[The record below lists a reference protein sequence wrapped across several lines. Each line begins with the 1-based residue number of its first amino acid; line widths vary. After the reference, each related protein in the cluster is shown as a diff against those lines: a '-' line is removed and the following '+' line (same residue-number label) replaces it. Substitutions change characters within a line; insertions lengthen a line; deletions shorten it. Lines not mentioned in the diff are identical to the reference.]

1 MMPDNLETIKHF
13 KLYSTG
19 SFLGDEAVI
28 NSSKKSLIDR
38 YYIFSYYLEIND
50 FKILINTGFS
60 EHVKP
65 STDLKTL
72 KLFRRQDY
80 KVFETLPSQLIK
92 DHIHPDEIDYCI
104 ITNFASHHIGYLNAF
119 KNATIIT
126 SKDAYHD
133 FITHKVSDNNLQL
146 SFHVMPKD
154 FKERIEFVEDFI
166 ETKHPILGEG
176 HKIFNHDA
184 LISYDLPGAMPGQFG
199 LMMKFSDLDIF
210 MCSDAAWCRSNIDK
224 NDLPT
229 KRLLNQAYNGE
240 SFIDTHVKL
249 ISLKENG
256 NRQLFILPSHCKKM
270 DDFNEVIKLLDAI
283 S

>member
-1 MMPDNLETIKHF
+1 MADNIETIKHF
-13 KLYSTG
+13 KLYTTG

-28 NSSKKSLIDR
+28 NNSPTSRVER

-80 KVFETLPSQLIK
+80 KVYETLPSQLLK

-104 ITNFASHHIGYLNAF
+104 ITNFSSHHLGYLNAF

-126 SKDAYHD
+126 SSEAYHD
-133 FITHKVSDNNLQL
+133 FITQQVSNNNNLQL
-146 SFHVMPKD
+146 SFHVMPD
-154 FKERIEFVEDFI
+154 NFKERIEFVEDFVQT
-166 ETKHPILGEG
+166 EHPILGKG
-176 HKIFNHDA
+176 YKVFNQDA
-184 LISYDLPGAMPGQFG
+184 LVSFDLPGAMPGQFG
-199 LMMKFSDLDIF
+199 LMMTFSNLKIF
-210 MCSDAAWCRSNIDK
+210 MCSDAAWCRSNIQK

-229 KRLLNQAYNGE
+229 KRLLRKAYNGE
-240 SFIDTHVKL
+240 LFIETHLKL
-249 ISLKENG
+249 IDLKENA
-256 NRQLFILPSHCKKM
+256 NTSLFIIPSHCKKM
-270 DDFNEVIKLLDAI
+270 DDFEEVMELLDTI
-283 S
+283 K